1 MNIQKKESYTLA
13 SIGTSF
19 DELTA
24 ELDDLKSNH
33 LVVEVSENLNID
45 DTIISLFLELATS
58 FKQNGMSF
66 VVVKSGIDIDDFPEI
81 ATELNVSGV
90 PDFKFIVNG
99 KICHQFSGADPNL
112 LEDVVKQ
119 LSYKASLLPPKYPE
133 SNSNIP
139 NSTQNTS
146 YSMEDRPY

>member
-1 MNIQKKESYTLA
+1 MVKNIESYQEFEYVMNNFHNRL
-13 SIGTSF
+13 IVLDF
-19 DELTA
+19 TA
-24 ELDDLKSNH
+24 IWCGPCKRIAPFFEQLGVKYP
-33 LVVEVSENLNID
+33 EVI
-45 DTIISLFLELATS
+45 FYR
-58 FKQNGMSF
+58 
-66 VVVKSGIDIDDFPEI
+66 IDIDDFPEI